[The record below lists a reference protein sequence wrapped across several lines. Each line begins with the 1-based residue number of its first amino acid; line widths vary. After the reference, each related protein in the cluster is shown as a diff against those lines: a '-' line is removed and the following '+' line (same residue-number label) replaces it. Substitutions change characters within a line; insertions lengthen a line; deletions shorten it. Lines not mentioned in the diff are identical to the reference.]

1 MPRKKAS
8 SPAPSLSLSGIAITF
23 ASYSPTVH
31 SYLEEKTVQQVKGDI
46 AECGGSY
53 TPRIDLCSHF
63 VASQDQYD
71 RKLKRVVD
79 AVANTDVVIVSYDWL
94 VASLKSKTPVSTDGH
109 VLVPAGADSDG
120 DAESDTDTQLPKNP
134 TTPLKR
140 RRQDDDDDDEQ
151 DLALTKKAKLCIPAP
166 FPTIGDEAEDD
177 EEDTA
182 IAKQPTINVP
192 VDKFN
197 SKHVEGHRVYVSDN
211 GVPYDATLTY
221 SHSYHNNNKFYR
233 MQLLVNTETNKY
245 HCHCRYGR
253 VGDNGQS
260 RVLGN
265 GTLANAIREFEKKF
279 KEKNGNVWEHRNK
292 PPGPHKYTYI
302 EMNYEASDD
311 EEEQD
316 DDQQPTPQSKRANKV
331 KDVPKIESKLPE
343 SVQRLMNLIFNNKLF
358 ESIMVDLDYDS
369 KRMPLGK
376 LSKKTL
382 LQGYE
387 VLKELATLI
396 ANPAPVSLSYSI
408 DIERKSNKYFSLVPH
423 VVGRKSVPVLST
435 LGLIKREIEL
445 LEALTDMQLANEI
458 MKAANID
465 KPTKQERLHV
475 IDRQYEKLGLREM
488 TPVKNNTMEY
498 LEILNYLR
506 HSVGNTH
513 GYKYQLE
520 DVFRIE
526 RDGEAD
532 RLNSSPYAKLG
543 RKSDR
548 RLLWH
553 GSRCTNFGGIL
564 SQGLRIAP
572 PEAPSSGY
580 MFGKGVYLA
589 DTSSKSAGYCF
600 HTNSGGTALLLLCE
614 AELGADPLRLAHSDY
629 DAGER
634 AKKAGSIS
642 TFGMGRTV
650 PQRWKDASCIH
661 QGLKGVKMP
670 DVVTKPAGPSSEP
683 NASLLYNEYIV
694 YDVAQIKLRYLLRVR
709 IN

>member
-1 MPRKKAS
+1 MTRKKAS

-31 SYLEEKTVQQVKGDI
+31 SYLEEKTIQQVKGDI
-46 AECGGSY
+46 AECGGTY

-63 VASQDQYD
+63 VASQDQFD

-79 AVANTDVVIVSYDWL
+79 ALANIDVVIVSYNWL
-94 VASLKSKTPVSTDGH
+94 VASFKSKTPVSTDGY
-109 VLVPAGADSDG
+109 VLAPAAADNDG
-120 DAESDTDTQLPKNP
+120 HAESDTDTQLPQNP
-134 TTPLKR
+134 TAPLKR
-140 RRQDDDDDDEQ
+140 RRQDDDDDEQ

-166 FPTIGDEAEDD
+166 FPTIGDEDEDG

-182 IAKQPTINVP
+182 ITKQPTINVP
-192 VDKFN
+192 VDKYN
-197 SKHVEGHRVYVSDN
+197 SNHVEGHRVYVSAS
-211 GVPYDATLTY
+211 GVPYDATL
-221 SHSYHNNNKFYR
+221 SCSDSYHNANKFYR
-233 MQLLVNTETNKY
+233 MQLLVHTETDEY
-245 HCHCRYGR
+245 HCHSRWGR
-253 VGDNGQS
+253 VGDKGQS
-260 RVLGN
+260 RAFGN
-265 GTLANAIREFEKKF
+265 GTLANAIREFEKRF
-279 KEKNGNVWEHRNK
+279 KAKNGNVWKHRDK
-292 PPGPHKYTYI
+292 PTTPDKYTYI
-302 EMNYEASDD
+302 EMNYEDSDD

-316 DDQQPTPQSKRANKV
+316 DDQQPTPRSKQADKV
-331 KDVPKIESKLPE
+331 KDMPKIESKLPE
-343 SVQRLMNLIFNNKLF
+343 SVQRLMNLIFNNQLF

-387 VLKELATLI
+387 VLKELAALI
-396 ANPAPVSLSYSI
+396 ANPAPLSLSYNMA
-408 DIERKSNKYFSLVPH
+408 IEGKSNKYFSLVPH

-435 LGLIKREIEL
+435 LDLIKREIEL

-465 KPTKQERLHV
+465 KPAKQEKLHV

-488 TPVKNNTMEY
+488 TPVKNNTTEY

-506 HSVGNTH
+506 HSVGSTH

-589 DTSSKSAGYCF
+589 DMSSKSAGYCF
-600 HTNSGGTALLLLCE
+600 HTNSGGTALLVLCE
-614 AELGADPLRLAHSDY
+614 AELGADPLRLAHADY

-650 PQRWKDASCIH
+650 PQRWKDASCINK
-661 QGLKGVKMP
+661 GLKGVKMP
-670 DVVTKPAGPSSEP
+670 DVVTKPAGPSAEP
-683 NASLLYNEYIV
+683 NASLCYNEYIV
-694 YDVAQIKLRYLLRVR
+694 YDVAQIKLRYLLRVK